1 MLVALTT
8 AAAYGLSFLFTD
20 RAVWLQLGAMLG
32 TIMVAN
38 VFFVII
44 PAHWELRPAKQAGQE
59 PDPAPAIRAK
69 QRSVHNNYLT
79 LPVLVAMLG
88 DHFAFAYGH
97 ADGWLVLVCSM
108 LVGAWIRLFFNL
120 RHAGRTCGGYRSGRS
135 GAGGDRGVDQAAGRR
150 RLHERASCRLR
161 RGRADRRAALRDL
174 PLRRCRTQGRP
185 TRDTGARSRPRRPPS
200 NASPSSRA

>member
-1 MLVALTT
+1 MYDGLCRAIRSELVLAAILVALTT
-8 AAAYGLSFLFTD
+8 VAAYGLSLLFTD

-38 VFFVII
+38 VLAVII
-44 PAHWELRPAKQAGQE
+44 PAHRELVRAKKAGRE

-79 LPVLVAMLG
+79 LPVLLAMLG

-97 ADGWLVLVCSM
+97 ADGWLVLVCLM

-120 RHAGRTCGGYRSGRS
+120 RHAGRTVWWIPVTRRS
-135 GAGGDRGVDQAAGRR
+135 GARSDRASGSGRR
-150 RLHERASCRLR
+150 TPRARRL
-161 RGRADRRAALRDL
+161 DR
-174 PLRRCRTQGRP
+174 P
-185 TRDTGARSRPRRPPS
+185 
-200 NASPSSRA
+200 SPSPR